1 MKYLSDSN
9 AKTTKGV
16 DYGFYTVILYLA
28 PARESGVMN
37 TCSHASVG
45 CSSECIFFQGRGRFD
60 PVVNARVKRTLDF
73 AKNPKLFIENL
84 AEDIQEAEVKA
95 NNLNLKLAVRLNGT
109 SDLPFELLG
118 GYLKSNLFDR
128 FSYLPFYDY
137 TKNPSRAELFS
148 QGKMPKNYDLTFS
161 RSENNAEDCDR
172 LIKLGV
178 NIATVFS
185 TKKKDTLPLSY
196 NGRQVLDGDISDLRF
211 MDKKGGFYL
220 GLRAKGTASKD
231 TSGFVIHV

>member
-9 AKTTKGV
+9 AKTTKGELL
-16 DYGFYTVILYLA
+16 GIYTAILYLA

-37 TCSHASVG
+37 TCSYASKG
-45 CSSECIFFQGRGRFD
+45 CSNECVYFQGRGKFD
-60 PVVNARVKRTLDF
+60 SVVNARVKRTLDF

-84 AEDIQEAEVKA
+84 ADDILEAEVNA
-95 NNLNLKLAVRLNGT
+95 NNLNMKLAVRLNGT

-118 GYLKSNLFDR
+118 GFLKTNLFDR
-128 FSYLPFYDY
+128 FPHVPFYDY
-137 TKNPSRAELFS
+137 TKNPNRAELFS

-161 RSENNAEDCDR
+161 RSENNEKDCDR

-178 NIATVFS
+178 NIAAVFS
-185 TKKKDTLPLSY
+185 TKKKDILPESY
-196 NGRQVLDGDISDLRF
+196 NGIEVLDGDVSDLRF
-211 MDKKGGFYL
+211 MDKKGGYYV